1 MFWKDLQ
8 SKSGGVFKRLTG
20 VKRSTFEKMVEVVKE
35 HTARKRKHPTRGA
48 PAKAAVEDQLLM
60 MLMYYREYRTFLH
73 TATSY
78 GYSESQ
84 GWRIVRRM
92 EDILIQSGV
101 FRLPGK
107 KALLHLEGGLL
118 GKIMVVDVGESPVER
133 PKKATALLQRQKE
146 KAHPENPVD
155 YRKRKHPLCD
165 CRQGQDA

>member
-8 SKSGGVFKRLTG
+8 ERSGGVFKRLTG
-20 VKRSTFEKMVEVVKE
+20 VKRNTFAKMVEVIQQ
-35 HTARKRKHPTRGA
+35 HNALSRKHPTRGA
-48 PAKAAVEDQLLM
+48 PPKVSVEDQLLM

-84 GWRIVRRM
+84 GWRIVRKL

-107 KALLHLEGGLL
+107 KALLRLEGNSLSRL
-118 GKIMVVDVGESPVER
+118 VIVDVGESPVER
-133 PKKATALLQRQKE
+133 PKKNSGATTA
-146 KAHPENPVD
+146 V
-155 YRKRKHPLCD
+155 KRKSTP
-165 CRQGQDA
+165 

>member
-1 MFWKDLQ
+1 MFWRDLPL
-8 SKSGGVFKRLTG
+8 KSGGVFKRLTG

-35 HTARKRKHPTRGA
+35 RIAVNRKHPTRGA

-73 TATSY
+73 TATAY

-92 EDILIQSGV
+92 ENILIKSGV

-107 KALLHLEGGLL
+107 KTLLHLEGGVL
-118 GKIMVVDVGESPVER
+118 GKIIIVDVGESPVER
-133 PKKATALLQRQKE
+133 PKKNSGAIT
-146 KAHPENPVD
+146 PG
-155 YRKRKHPLCD
+155 KRKSTPKKFSC
-165 CRQGQDA
+165 

>member
-8 SKSGGVFKRLTG
+8 SKSNSVFKRLTG
-20 VKRSTFEKMVEVVKE
+20 VKRSTFEKMVEVVKQ
-35 HTARKRKHPTRGA
+35 HMALQRKHPSKGA
-48 PAKAAVEDQLLM
+48 PAKASVEDQLLM

-84 GWRIVRRM
+84 GWRIVRRL

-107 KALLHLEGGLL
+107 KALLHLEGGVL
-118 GKIMVVDVGESPVER
+118 GKIVVDVGESPVER
-133 PKKATALLQRQKE
+133 LKKSSGAITRA
-146 KAHPENPVD
+146 
-155 YRKRKHPLCD
+155 KRKSTPTKFSWLSVKK
-165 CRQGQDA
+165 Q